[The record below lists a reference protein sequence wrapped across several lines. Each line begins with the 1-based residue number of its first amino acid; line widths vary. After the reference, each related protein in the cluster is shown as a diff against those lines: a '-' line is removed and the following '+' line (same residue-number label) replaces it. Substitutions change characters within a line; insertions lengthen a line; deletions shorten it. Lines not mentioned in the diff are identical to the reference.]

1 MDKLNKYRQIIK
13 TILARHSE
21 QMPSI
26 GQINTTPVFD
36 ERNDNYMVVDMGWDP
51 TGRVHAV
58 VLHLHLQNEK
68 VWVEVDE
75 TETGI
80 TQELLDAGIPKEDIV
95 LGFYRPERRKL
106 TEFAVA

>member
-1 MDKLNKYRQIIK
+1 MDKLTNYRNTIK
-13 TILARHSE
+13 AVLSRHAE
-21 QMPSI
+21 QTPSI
-26 GQINTTPVFD
+26 GQITTTPVFD
-36 ERNDNYMVVDMGWDP
+36 DQNDNYMVVDLGWDP

-58 VLHLHLQNEK
+58 ILHLHLLNEK

-80 TQELLDAGIPKEDIV
+80 AQELLDAGIPKQDIV
-95 LGFYRPERRKL
+95 LGFFRPERRKL